1 MKNKT
6 LTTAAIC
13 LTAAFATQVQA
24 AFYDWEGGVSDDW
37 MNNLNWESDTIPVAA
52 DTARIY
58 NSDISSDP
66 TPNNTVLKTG
76 GNASVTNVWL
86 GNQTDGSLESG
97 VLTVES
103 GATLTTS
110 GNFIVSENSTL
121 TSSGAISVGNT
132 NGIIVNDT
140 SNVTLKSGSTL
151 NKLTLKENSTAT
163 LEAGSTVTTITNLVN
178 NSQLTLNTTYSGDL
192 NMNDSSSLT
201 LNGTL
206 NGNFGVG
213 STAMQYIGATGV
225 VNGTSNAAGLMLG
238 NGDQATIAGT
248 IQGGLFSVNGTGS
261 AIIEATANIL
271 SDGAKSWIYNTAAV
285 QWNVGADGEI
295 GTLKTNRGGSNEGA
309 NFDGE
314 WRYSTTAVD
323 MVVVLDDYEIDG
335 ETITLQLVS
344 GIQNESTFAD
354 NVSFMLNGEDVTD
367 GFTWNGAGSGSFS
380 GIVVPEP
387 GTYALLAGCF
397 ALASV
402 MIRRRR

>member
-58 NSDISSDP
+58 NSGLTMAPPS
-66 TPNNTVLKTG
+66 VLSG
-76 GNASVTNVWL
+76 SASVSQVWL
-86 GNQTDGSLESG
+86 GSQNNGSLESG
-97 VLTVES
+97 ALTVES

-121 TSSGAISVGNT
+121 VSSGAISVGDG
-132 NGIIVNDT
+132 NGMIVRDAG
-140 SNVTLKSGSTL
+140 NVTLNSGATL
-151 NKLTLKENSTAT
+151 NKITLGENSTAT
-163 LEAGSTVTTITNLVN
+163 FNAGSTVTSIVNLSQN
-178 NSQLTLNTTYSGDL
+178 AQLTLNTTYSGNL
-192 NMNDSSSLT
+192 NMNNSSSLT

-225 VNGTSNAAGLMLG
+225 VNGTSNVTGLVLG
-238 NGDQATIAGT
+238 SGDQATIAGT

-271 SDGAKSWIYNTAAV
+271 SDGDKSWIYDTAAV

-314 WRYSTTAVD
+314 WRYNTTAVD